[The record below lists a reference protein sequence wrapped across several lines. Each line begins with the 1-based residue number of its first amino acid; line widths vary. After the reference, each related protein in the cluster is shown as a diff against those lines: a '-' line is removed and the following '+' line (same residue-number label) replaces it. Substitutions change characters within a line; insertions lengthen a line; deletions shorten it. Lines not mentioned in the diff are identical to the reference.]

1 MDKVVHFEIPADDLK
16 RAEKFYE
23 KTFGWSINSMPEMKY
38 TIVRTAEVDE
48 KFMPKEVGSI
58 NGGMFKRTDDLK
70 NVVITIDVKNID
82 KSLKQ
87 EKDKQWA
94 ITSYVIAETNRIP
107 KPGNYGNKITEV
119 ILFDKD
125 NIPNDFAWWSKK
137 EFEKFIKEYD

>member
-1 MDKVVHFEIPADDLK
+1 MPDKVVHFEIPADDLK

-82 KSLKQ
+82 KSLKII
-87 EKDKQWA
+87 EKNGGNILRKK
-94 ITSYVIAETNRIP
+94 TNVGDMGFVAYF
-107 KPGNYGNKITEV
+107 KDTEGNIVGLWEN
-119 ILFDKD
+119 
-125 NIPNDFAWWSKK
+125 AKK
-137 EFEKFIKEYD
+137 

>member
-82 KSLKQ
+82 KSLKII
-87 EKDKQWA
+87 EKNGGNILRKKTNVGDMGF
-94 ITSYVIAETNRIP
+94 VII
-107 KPGNYGNKITEV
+107 IS
-119 ILFDKD
+119 D
-125 NIPNDFAWWSKK
+125 
-137 EFEKFIKEYD
+137 